1 MARRGS
7 HLELYLHLVWGTF
20 ERRPLIAKV
29 IEPDLLRL
37 IADKSQALGC
47 LPCAVGAT
55 DDHVHLLARLHPSIS
70 VAQLIAQVK
79 GVSSH
84 AMNHQL
90 AGDQPFRWQAGYGAF
105 TTSADDVPAVERYVL
120 DQRRHHA
127 IGDRDVGPL
136 GGAAERECSASE
148 GGLVLF

>member
-1 MARRGS
+1 MTRGGFP
-7 HLELYLHLVWGTF
+7 VTRG
-20 ERRPLIAKV
+20 
-29 IEPDLLRL
+29 
-37 IADKSQALGC
+37 
-47 LPCAVGAT
+47 
-55 DDHVHLLARLHPSIS
+55 HPSIS

-105 TTSADDVPAVERYVL
+105 TISADDVPAVERNVL